1 MLIWSVYMCKFEA
14 ELVRVKETTRRLSR
28 FKYDAGLLANQI
40 NASFANLSSKRRF
53 MRLDE

>member
-1 MLIWSVYMCKFEA
+1 MCKFEA

-28 FKYDAGLLANQI
+28 FEYDAGLLANQI